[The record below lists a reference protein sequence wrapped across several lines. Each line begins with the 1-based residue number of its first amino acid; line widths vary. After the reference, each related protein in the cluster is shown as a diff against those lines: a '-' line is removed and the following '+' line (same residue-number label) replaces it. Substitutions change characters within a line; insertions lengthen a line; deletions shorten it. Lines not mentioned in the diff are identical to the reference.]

1 MMKAMN
7 IRIKTVS
14 PVILSALGH
23 ASVMTATHDFFSG
36 SVLRGIF
43 AARFIEKQKLDK
55 IAHTDA
61 DFMRLFYGDLR
72 FVDAYPVDPETG
84 ARAIVLPFSVQRSK
98 DEREIRDLLQKGT
111 ELAPGFKGMKGF
123 AAAADGVLRPVKV
136 RKNITLHM
144 SRTDLK
150 DDSGMERLAGKS
162 RSSGI
167 YNYES
172 IAAGQS
178 FEGVIYGAA
187 ELLAQLRDVLGTQFT
202 CYAGRSKYTQY
213 GQCEVTLTQPQD
225 IPEGAAPQGERLC
238 IRLETPLLPR
248 AGIPGDAASMLAEIV
263 TALNEK
269 TSGGF
274 SLSEE
279 QRSIFAKE
287 AEIDNFV
294 GQWCMKRPR
303 ETGLAAG
310 SVFALE
316 KAGGWQDGDAEALRT
331 VLYEG
336 VGRRRAE
343 GFGQLRLWD
352 GRDIRR
358 AEKTER
364 SAVKPRELG
373 AEAKKIAAAILTA
386 HVVEQIRV
394 LASMDVE
401 TARIPSGARHALSR
415 LEQELGTRSDR
426 AISRMRDF
434 AVSMQGKKT
443 PLGKMMTGIRVNGIS
458 LLAYFHE
465 KNIADMPYFLRGKEL
480 LRSEVGDIADELGIA
495 HGIEG
500 ILREDQVFYAYWH
513 AFFRFARKR
522 AERSEEGGTEV

>member
-1 MMKAMN
+1 M
-7 IRIKTVS
+7 
-14 PVILSALGH
+14 
-23 ASVMTATHDFFSG
+23 
-36 SVLRGIF
+36 
-43 AARFIEKQKLDK
+43 
-55 IAHTDA
+55 
-61 DFMRLFYGDLR
+61 
-72 FVDAYPVDPETG
+72 
-84 ARAIVLPFSVQRSK
+84 
-98 DEREIRDLLQKGT
+98 
-111 ELAPGFKGMKGF
+111 
-123 AAAADGVLRPVKV
+123 
-136 RKNITLHM
+136 
-144 SRTDLK
+144 
-150 DDSGMERLAGKS
+150 
-162 RSSGI
+162 
-167 YNYES
+167 
-172 IAAGQS
+172 
-178 FEGVIYGAA
+178 
-187 ELLAQLRDVLGTQFT
+187 LGTQFT

-225 IPEGAAPQGERLC
+225 IPEEDAPQGERLC

-248 AGIPGDAASMLAEIV
+248 VGILGDAASMLAEIV

-274 SLSEE
+274 SLSGE

-294 GQWCMKRPR
+294 GTWGMKRPR

-310 SVFALE
+310 TVFALE
-316 KAGGWQDGDAEALRT
+316 KEGGWQDGDAEALRT

-386 HVVEQIRV
+386 HIVEQIRV

-401 TARIPSGARHALSR
+401 TACIPSGARHALSR
-415 LEQELGTRSDR
+415 LEQELGTRADR
-426 AISRMRDF
+426 AISRMQDF
-434 AVSMQGKKT
+434 AASMQGKKT